1 MTAAMLRAD
10 WQAAPH
16 PADEAARLAALQ
28 DLAVLDTP
36 PEPEFDALVQA
47 ASIICGTPV
56 SLISLVDAQ
65 RQWFKANHGLPG
77 VHETPREQAFCAHAI
92 LQDGLF
98 VVADTLRDDRFAGN
112 PLVTAEAGIRFYAGA
127 PLRLHD
133 GQVAGTLCVIDHQP
147 RQLDAAQRQA
157 LTCLALA
164 AARALEGRHAGMA
177 LAQRNAF
184 LDTTLSAIADAVLTT
199 DAAGQLTWMNPAAET
214 LLGRPGTD
222 LRGVSVDEMLPLRT
236 ASPGTGWQAFLAA
249 ANRGERTQLPPD
261 AVLDSPRTGPLAIEG
276 SVSPLRA
283 AGRPPP
289 ADPATACADPS
300 AGAVLVLRDTT
311 EARRASSEVLHRA
324 THDALTGLVNR
335 AEFERRLRQLL
346 ATAHAGHAHHCALFI
361 DLDQFKIV
369 NDSCGHAAGDRLLQ
383 QVARMLQT
391 SVRSSDTVAR
401 MGGDEFAVLLLNCPQ
416 AASMAM
422 AQKICDRLEGLRFA
436 TDGKRFQVGASIGLA
451 PVGGALGDSAAVMQ
465 AADESCYAAKEAG
478 RNRVM
483 AWPARKASMPAAAG
497 AANWAERIG
506 RALDDD
512 RFLLF
517 GQLVLPLHAHAGGA
531 KVEVLL
537 RLQDETGAVVAPGH
551 FMPAAERFQLVS
563 RIDRWVLQHTLAW
576 MGQHLPHC
584 QAKRVGFNLSRQS
597 IADSAFRQW
606 ATDTLHSAGPALCTA
621 LTVGVTETV
630 AVANLEDASSFLRD
644 LRALGLR
651 VALDDFGAGAST
663 FGYLKRLPLDDLKID
678 GQFVRGLLTD
688 PLDEASVRC
697 FVDVARVVGLKT
709 VAEGVESAAALDRL
723 RSLGLDFAQGDHL
736 HRPAPLDTLLQ
747 AAVR

>member
-1 MTAAMLRAD
+1 MLRPG
-10 WQAAPH
+10 WRAAPE
-16 PADEAARLAALQ
+16 PPDEAARRAALQ
-28 DLAVLDTP
+28 ALAVLDTP
-36 PEPEFDALVQA
+36 AEPEFDALVQA

-77 VHETPREQAFCAHAI
+77 VHETPREEAFCAHAI

-98 VVADTLRDDRFAGN
+98 VVPDATRDDRFYGN
-112 PLVTAEAGIRFYAGA
+112 PLVTAEGGIRFYAGA

-133 GQVAGTLCVIDHQP
+133 GQVAGTLCVIDRQP
-147 RQLDAAQRQA
+147 RQLDATQREA
-157 LTCLALA
+157 LSCLALA
-164 AARALEGRHAGMA
+164 AARALEGRHAGIA

-184 LDTTLSAIADAVLTT
+184 IDTTLAAIADAVLTT
-199 DAAGQLTWMNPAAET
+199 DAAGQLTWMNLSAET
-214 LLGRPGTD
+214 LLGSPGAD
-222 LRGVSVDEMLPLRT
+222 LRGLAVDAALPLRS
-236 ASPGTGWQAFLAA
+236 AEPGSGWQTLLSAA
-249 ANRGERTQLPPD
+249 RRGERSQLPPD
-261 AVLDSPRTGPLAIEG
+261 AVLDSARTGPLAVEG

-283 AGRPPP
+283 AGRQPP
-289 ADPATACADPS
+289 AGTAT
-300 AGAVLVLRDTT
+300 AGAVLVMRDTT

-335 AEFERRLRQLL
+335 GEFERRLRQLL
-346 ATAHAGHAHHCALFI
+346 ATAPAGDAQHCALFI

-383 QVARMLQT
+383 QIAGMLQA
-391 SVRSSDTVAR
+391 SVRGSDTVAR
-401 MGGDEFAVLLLNCPQ
+401 MGGDEFAILLLNCPQ
-416 AASMAM
+416 AAAMAL
-422 AQKICDRLEGLRFA
+422 AQKICDRLEGFRFA

-451 PVGGALGDSAAVMQ
+451 PVGGALGNSAAVMQ

-483 AWPARKASMPAAAG
+483 AWPARMASMPAAAG

-517 GQLVLPLHAHAGGA
+517 GQLVLPLHASAGVA

-537 RLQDETGAVVAPGH
+537 RMQDEAGAIVAPGQ
-551 FMPAAERFQLVS
+551 FMPAAERFQLMG

-576 MGQHLPHC
+576 MAEHLPRC
-584 QAKRVGFNLSRQS
+584 QARRVGVNLSGQS

-606 ATDTLHSAGPALCTA
+606 ATDTLRSAGPVLCAA
-621 LTVGVTETV
+621 LTVEVTESV
-630 AVANLEDASSFLRD
+630 AIANLEEAGGFLRD

-651 VALDDFGAGAST
+651 VALDDFGAGASA
-663 FGYLKRLPLDDLKID
+663 FGYLKRLPLDYLKID
-678 GQFVRGLLTD
+678 GQFVRDLLTD
-688 PLDEASVRC
+688 PLDEVSVRC
-697 FVDVARVVGLKT
+697 FIDVARVVGLKT
-709 VAEGVESAAALDRL
+709 VAECVENAAVLERL
-723 RSLGLDFAQGDHL
+723 RSLGVDFAQGYHL
-736 HRPAPLDTLLQ
+736 HRPAPLDTLCQ
-747 AAVR
+747 G